1 MINKVN
7 VSYPKQV
14 NEVMFNL
21 LDSHDTPRI
30 LTLAKGSKEKVK
42 LALLFMFTQAGS
54 PCIYYGTEI
63 GMEGNQGNGQEFH
76 RRCMVWDKEK
86 QDRDMLD
93 FTKKLINMRK
103 VNPQLKALEN
113 KWIMAGKN
121 TPVLIYKK
129 EDITVIINNSK
140 EEIVIPFMDELKNR
154 KAFDV
159 FNEENIE
166 LKESIKLK
174 GYEFKVI
181 L

>member
-1 MINKVN
+1 M
-7 VSYPKQV
+7 
-14 NEVMFNL
+14 
-21 LDSHDTPRI
+21 
-30 LTLAKGSKEKVK
+30 
-42 LALLFMFTQAGS
+42 
-54 PCIYYGTEI
+54 CIRDR
-63 GMEGNQGNGQEFH
+63 GNQGNGQEFH

-113 KWIMAGKN
+113 KWIMTEKN
-121 TPVLIYKK
+121 SSVLIYKK

-159 FNEENIE
+159 FNEENIRC
-166 LKESIKLK
+166 
-174 GYEFKVI
+174 V
-181 L
+181 